1 MTGVGLIQFAYRNAK
16 IQGRKVGFKMP
27 EQAVQEVAA
36 THQKFLMCCRDF
48 LNRLFRHLKPYFSA
62 LDFCVAVSELDEA
75 DSCHVLRFS
84 YTKQHAQAEK
94 KPSKMKKIFNFFWE

>member
-36 THQKFLMCCRDF
+36 THQKEVQQRP
-48 LNRLFRHLKPYFSA
+48 KPKS
-62 LDFCVAVSELDEA
+62 
-75 DSCHVLRFS
+75 
-84 YTKQHAQAEK
+84 KQHAQAEK